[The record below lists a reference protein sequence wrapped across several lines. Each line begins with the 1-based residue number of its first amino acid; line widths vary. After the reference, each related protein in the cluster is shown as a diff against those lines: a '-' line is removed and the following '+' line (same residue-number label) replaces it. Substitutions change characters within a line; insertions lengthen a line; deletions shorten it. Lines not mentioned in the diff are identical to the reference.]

1 MEQETYMREAL
12 KEAEKALALEEVPI
26 GAVVVKD
33 GEIVGRGYN
42 RRETDKDPTA
52 HAEMIAIRQA
62 SETLGGWRLH
72 QCELYVTVEPCP
84 MCAGA
89 IMLSRIRK
97 LYIGTADPKA
107 GACGSL
113 INIPQD
119 ERFNH
124 TVPMETGVLEEECR
138 EILQRF
144 FAKLRETR
152 KKK

>member
-1 MEQETYMREAL
+1 METEVYMKEAL

-62 SETLGGWRLH
+62 SEKLGGWRLH

-89 IMLSRIRK
+89 IMLSRIKK

-119 ERFNH
+119 GRFNH
-124 TVPMETGVLEEECR
+124 TVPMEWGILEDECR

-144 FAKLRETR
+144 FAKLREMR

>member
-1 MEQETYMREAL
+1 MEAEVYMKEAL

-62 SETLGGWRLH
+62 SEKLGGWRLH
-72 QCELYVTVEPCP
+72 QCDLYVTVEPCP

-89 IMLSRIRK
+89 IVLSRIKK

-119 ERFNH
+119 GRFNH
-124 TVPMETGVLEEECR
+124 TVPLEWGILEDECR

-144 FAKLRETR
+144 FAKLREMR

>member
-1 MEQETYMREAL
+1 MERESYMREAL

-62 SETLGGWRLH
+62 SERLGGWRLH
-72 QCELYVTVEPCP
+72 QCELYVAVEPCP

-89 IMLSRIRK
+89 IVLSRIRK

-119 ERFNH
+119 GRFNH
-124 TVPMETGVLEEECR
+124 TVPMEAGVLEEECR
-138 EILQRF
+138 EILQKF

>member
-62 SETLGGWRLH
+62 SEMLGGWRLH

-89 IMLSRIRK
+89 IVLSRIRK

-119 ERFNH
+119 GRFNH
-124 TVPMETGVLEEECR
+124 TVPMETGLLEGECR
-138 EILQRF
+138 EILQKF